1 MCIHVTQNHA
11 VKARNDSFSL
21 EMQNDRGCLTVC
33 GFNEDK
39 AATKRHL
46 QICNWLHIYLLP
58 EV

>member
-1 MCIHVTQNHA
+1 MFKIRLFVTVFA
-11 VKARNDSFSL
+11 FVK
-21 EMQNDRGCLTVC
+21 VC